1 MSNILKN
8 NIENCDL
15 MENLVPLW
23 ENKNLSEVE
32 RVLIYT
38 CVVLNERCINLNNKI
53 TELETKNLK
62 KNSIVPSNLETNSS
76 IINTG
81 GSLLK
86 NNQNTYNKI
95 DIFKNPLTTAH
106 TSAHTSTNKNYSL
119 NPYLKEEVLVDNKK
133 HRDRKSSK
141 KNIYDIKKSIKDV
154 KRTLDE
160 LKKTSRK

>member
-62 KNSIVPSNLETNSS
+62 KNAIVSSNLETNSA

-81 GSLLK
+81 GNLLK

-95 DIFKNPLTTAH
+95 DILKNPH

-119 NPYLKEEVLVDNKK
+119 NPYLKEELLIDNKK
-133 HRDRKSSK
+133 HRDKKSSK

-154 KRTLDE
+154 KRTLEE
-160 LKKTSRK
+160 LKKTSKK

>member
-8 NIENCDL
+8 NIENCDV

-38 CVVLNERCINLNNKI
+38 CVVLNQRCLNLNNKI
-53 TELETKNLK
+53 LELENKNLK
-62 KNSIVPSNLETNSS
+62 KNIVGYNLETNNP

-81 GSLLK
+81 G
-86 NNQNTYNKI
+86 N
-95 DIFKNPLTTAH
+95 IFKNQQ
-106 TSAHTSTNKNYSL
+106 TSSHVPINKHYSL
-119 NPYLKEEVLVDNKK
+119 NPYLKEEVVLDNKK
-133 HRDRKSSK
+133 HRYRKSSK

-154 KRTLDE
+154 KKTLEE

>member
-1 MSNILKN
+1 MSNISKN

-62 KNSIVPSNLETNSS
+62 KNAIGPSNLETNSA

-81 GSLLK
+81 GNLLK
-86 NNQNTYNKI
+86 NNQSTYNKL
-95 DIFKNPLTTAH
+95 DIFKNPLT
-106 TSAHTSTNKNYSL
+106 STNKNYGL
-119 NPYLKEEVLVDNKK
+119 NPYLKEEVLIDNKK

-154 KRTLDE
+154 KRTLEE

>member
-62 KNSIVPSNLETNSS
+62 KNTIASSNLETSS
-76 IINTG
+76 AIINTG
-81 GSLLK
+81 GNLLK
-86 NNQNTYNKI
+86 NNQNTCNKI
-95 DIFKNPLTTAH
+95 DILKNQH
-106 TSAHTSTNKNYSL
+106 ISTNKNYSL
-119 NPYLKEEVLVDNKK
+119 NPYLKEEVFIDNKK
-133 HRDRKSSK
+133 HKDRKSSK

>member
-8 NIENCDL
+8 NIENCDV

-38 CVVLNERCINLNNKI
+38 CVVLNQRCLNLNNKI
-53 TELETKNLK
+53 IELENKNSK
-62 KNSIVPSNLETNSS
+62 KNIACSNLETSNP

-81 GSLLK
+81 G
-86 NNQNTYNKI
+86 N
-95 DIFKNPLTTAH
+95 IFKNQHSSTHLP
-106 TSAHTSTNKNYSL
+106 TNKNYSL
-119 NPYLKEEVLVDNKK
+119 NPYLKEEVLFDNKK
-133 HRDRKSSK
+133 HRERKSSK

-154 KRTLDE
+154 KRTLEE